1 VRTHAAEFIRHRRNP
16 FLYYW
21 LVTNSGGIS
30 NVPDLDINVPNVAR
44 VYDYM
49 LGGRN
54 NFAADRRLG
63 DQFSGQFPISATIAR
78 QNRAFLGRAVRYC
91 AGQGVR
97 QFLDV
102 GSGLPTMDNVHEVAR
117 RVIPRASVVYVDNDK
132 VAHSHASALLATSD
146 GVAAIPEDMR
156 EPARILAEVTARR
169 LLDLTQPTVVVLA
182 ATLHLI
188 TDREDPA
195 GIVAAFRDAIPSG
208 SYLILSHATHDL
220 MPEEAARARAM
231 YRASSP
237 LVTRSR
243 EEIAAFFAGFE
254 LLEPGLVLTTRW
266 RPDEPSR
273 LDEPLQVDERAHLYA
288 GVGRKP

>member
-1 VRTHAAEFIRHRRNP
+1 
-16 FLYYW
+16 
-21 LVTNSGGIS
+21 VTDSGDAS
-30 NVPDLDINVPNVAR
+30 NDPDFDINVPNVAR

-49 LGGRN
+49 LGGKD
-54 NFAADRRLG
+54 NFAADRQLG
-63 DQFSGQFPISATIAR
+63 DQLLEQFLGSDAIAR

-97 QFLDV
+97 QFLDL

-132 VAHSHASALLATSD
+132 VAHVHASALLATSD
-146 GVAAIPEDMR
+146 GVAAIPEDVR
-156 EPARILAEVTARR
+156 EPTSVLAEVTARR
-169 LLDLTQPTVVVLA
+169 LLDLAQPTVIVLA

-188 TDREDPA
+188 TDQEDPA

-208 SYLILSHATHDL
+208 SYLIISHATHDFL
-220 MPEEAARARAM
+220 PEESARARSM
-231 YRASSP
+231 YCGASSP

-254 LLEPGLVLTTRW
+254 LVEPGLVITTRW
-266 RPDEPSR
+266 RPDEPVQ
-273 LDEPLQVDERAHLYA
+273 DDGYAHLYA